1 MKIDKNEIV
10 TISLATIAT
19 VTLIPVIEA
28 GSKAVANMIFKSGSA
43 KKYEADPDEEDY
55 EEEFGDDE
63 DDEEDSDS
71 SSIPDPPPKKEDQ
84 SPSTEQLLGGISD
97 LCSKLSEDEKVRV
110 LKAICGDTIAFNIQ
124 EEPQDTSDEEAATT
138 IEEEESIYTEKT
150 SAYDSLLE
158 ETEFKGIEKRFPQVQ
173 DILRNCEE
181 QNLSIEESRQVLR
194 TSLRKIKLDAYS
206 KKHPNAK

>member
-1 MKIDKNEIV
+1 MKVDKNEIV
-10 TISLATIAT
+10 TISLATLAT

-28 GSKAVANMIFKSGSA
+28 GSKAVANMIFKSRST

-55 EEEFGDDE
+55 EEEFGDE
-63 DDEEDSDS
+63 DDEEDSVS
-71 SSIPDPPPKKEDQ
+71 SSIPDPPPKKEEQ
-84 SPSTEQLLGGISD
+84 LSTEQLLGGISD

-124 EEPQDTSDEEAATT
+124 EEPENVVNEETATT
-138 IEEEESIYTEKT
+138 IEEESIYTEKT

-158 ETEFKGIEKRFPQVQ
+158 ESEFKGIEKRFPQVQ

>member
-1 MKIDKNEIV
+1 MRINRKEV
-10 TISLATIAT
+10 TTISLATIAT

-28 GSKAVANMIFKSGSA
+28 GSKAVANMIFKSGSV

-55 EEEFGDDE
+55 EEEFGDE

-71 SSIPDPPPKKEDQ
+71 SSIPDPPPKKEEL
-84 SPSTEQLLGGISD
+84 PSTDQLLGGISD
-97 LCSKLSEDEKVRV
+97 LCSKLSEDEKVKV
-110 LKAICGDTIAFNIQ
+110 LKAICGDAIAFNIQ
-124 EEPQDTSDEEAATT
+124 EETDNASDEEAATS
-138 IEEEESIYTEKT
+138 IQEEEEESIYTEKT